1 MYGFWVIH
9 CCFSIIYLI
18 LLINL
23 TYNRISFVGYSAW
36 TFLFIYFSIKFID
49 MAKLLMLLFLAATLK
64 SSFGAICPNPQAY
77 SGQSLCDPWGTYCG
91 ECVSFYKVFHLFSTF
106 IPMTADSLL
115 QFFWIQVCSDD
126 TRTTSSWVQGQ
137 KVRGASLAFGT
148 GIATFTNG
156 KYDSGHTAIY
166 VGQSSTGI
174 DVWDQWVG
182 QPVHQRTLRF
192 DSTSYQ
198 NDGDNF
204 YVIQ

>member
-1 MYGFWVIH
+1 
-9 CCFSIIYLI
+9 
-18 LLINL
+18 
-23 TYNRISFVGYSAW
+23 
-36 TFLFIYFSIKFID
+36 
-49 MAKLLMLLFLAATLK
+49 MAKFLMLLFLAATLK

-91 ECVSFYKVFHLFSTF
+91 ECVSFYK
-106 IPMTADSLL
+106 
-115 QFFWIQVCSDD
+115 VCSDD

>member
-1 MYGFWVIH
+1 
-9 CCFSIIYLI
+9 
-18 LLINL
+18 
-23 TYNRISFVGYSAW
+23 
-36 TFLFIYFSIKFID
+36 
-49 MAKLLMLLFLAATLK
+49 MAKLYLLLFLAATLEC
-64 SSFGAICPNPQAY
+64 SFGAICPNPSSY

-91 ECVSFYKVFHLFSTF
+91 ECVSFYKVCHSIFSANNRNINQKRF
-106 IPMTADSLL
+106 L
-115 QFFWIQVCSDD
+115 QVCSGD
-126 TRTTSSWVQGQ
+126 TRTTSSWGQGQ
-137 KVRGASLAFGT
+137 RVKGANLQFGT

-166 VGQSSTGI
+166 VGQSATGI

-204 YVIQ
+204 YVIV